1 MTQPG
6 MLSSRRQ
13 VVFHQNV
20 KRWASCHRNS
30 QTQRPTTDP
39 CDRDRR
45 RLADVW
51 LHHGPSGHAEA
62 WNFAVSSGLWSS
74 SFSGHWLPAMFSWR
88 SGKTQYLDTAPRRTE
103 QGGSSSSLWIM
114 RQQEEGGRALS
125 RSTVAWQDSES
136 HTPAACQLCS
146 ASVAP
151 FTGNNARAILEKGA
165 RESESPH
172 GVLVT
177 WSLSGSTGC

>member
-1 MTQPG
+1 MELCSFKWT
-6 MLSSRRQ
+6 L
-13 VVFHQNV
+13 VLF
-20 KRWASCHRNS
+20 
-30 QTQRPTTDP
+30 
-39 CDRDRR
+39 
-45 RLADVW
+45 
-51 LHHGPSGHAEA
+51 
-62 WNFAVSSGLWSS
+62 FLWS
-74 SFSGHWLPAMFSWR
+74 LAPAMFSWR

-177 WSLSGSTGC
+177 WSSPGRRGAERLVFLLRSLA